1 LVRIAIVTILCL
13 FIFAKPTRVWAGD
26 FVEDQSSGAATS
38 GESGDSTFDPFSDYS
53 EFEEGSEEEADINF
67 FHNGRFFSIGLLG
80 GYESFTDTLGEI
92 YAPSF
97 QFGLFLEYF
106 FDLKLAMQIAY
117 ITASHSVSI
126 DSGAPQPGVPSGVY
140 TGSIALSHFEFD
152 LKYYLNTQ
160 NVTRGLAAL
169 NPYLLVGASTY
180 TRKTNINGSGGEVDD
195 SAFGAQAGAG
205 IEIPLMHNSAF
216 FGIQATYNYIAF
228 PGQGTPITV
237 FNPATQATT
246 NLNLTPNGDALSLMG
261 ILGMSF

>member
-1 LVRIAIVTILCL
+1 LFRIAIIAILCI
-13 FIFAKPTRVWAGD
+13 FIFAKPAHVWAGD

-117 ITASHSVSI
+117 ITATHSETI
-126 DSGAPQPGVPSGVY
+126 DSGSTIPF
-140 TGSIALSHFEFD
+140 TGSVGINHFEFD

-169 NPYLLVGASTY
+169 NPYLLIGASTY
-180 TRKTNINGSGGEVDD
+180 TRKTNINGAGAEVDD
-195 SAFGAQAGAG
+195 SAFGAQAGGG

-228 PGQGTPITV
+228 PGEGSPITV
-237 FNPATQATT
+237 TSGGNTT
-246 NLNLTPNGDALSLMG
+246 SLGLTPNGNALSLMG

>member
-1 LVRIAIVTILCL
+1 MAR
-13 FIFAKPTRVWAGD
+13 PTQARAGD
-26 FVEDQSSGAATS
+26 FVEDQSSGASTS
-38 GESGDSTFDPFSDYS
+38 GDTGDSTFDPFSDYS

-80 GYESFTDTLGEI
+80 GYESFTDTLGEL

-117 ITASHSVSI
+117 ITATHTLTI
-126 DSGAPQPGVPSGVY
+126 DSGTVNPY
-140 TGSIALSHFEFD
+140 TGTVGISHFEFD

-169 NPYLLVGASTY
+169 NPYLLIGASTY

-195 SAFGAQAGAG
+195 SAFGAQAGGG

-228 PGQGTPITV
+228 PGEGQPITV
-237 FNPATQATT
+237 TSNGVTT
-246 NLNLTPNGDALSLMG
+246 PLGLTPNGDALSIMG